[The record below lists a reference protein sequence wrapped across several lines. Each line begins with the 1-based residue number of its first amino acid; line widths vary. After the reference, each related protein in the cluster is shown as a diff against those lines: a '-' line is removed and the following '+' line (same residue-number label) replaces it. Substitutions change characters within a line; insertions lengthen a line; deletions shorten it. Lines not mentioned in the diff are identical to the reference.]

1 MSVAAPM
8 ALNSTIFKVEL
19 SIADVERGYY
29 GNHSL
34 RIARHPSE
42 TDERMMVRLLAFAL
56 HADEALEFGRG
67 LSAEDEP
74 DLWQRDLTGAIERWI
89 EVGLPDEREVR
100 KACGR
105 ARSVDILAYGGRAVD
120 LWWDGVRARLE
131 RQDGLTVTEVPLDAS
146 RALGHLAS
154 RAMRLQV
161 TIQEGHLLLVD
172 GSSSIST
179 ELRYLKAAPIPR

>member
-1 MSVAAPM
+1 M
-8 ALNSTIFKVEL
+8 ALKSTIFKAEL
-19 SIADVERGYY
+19 SIADIDRGYY
-29 GNHSL
+29 RDHSL
-34 RIARHPSE
+34 TLARHPSE

-56 HADEALEFGRG
+56 HAGEALEFGRG
-67 LSAEDEP
+67 LSAENEP

-105 ARSVDILAYGGRAVD
+105 ARWVDILAYGGRAVD
-120 LWWDGVRARLE
+120 LWWDGARARLE

-146 RALGHLAS
+146 RALAQLAGRS
-154 RAMRLQV
+154 MRLQV
-161 TIQEGHLLLVD
+161 TIQEGHLLVVD

-179 ELRYLKAAPIPR
+179 ALRYLKAAPIPR